1 MDEQEEDQDAKIKN
15 EKDSRTRSVSFSKN
29 TEFNDS
35 LEEVDR
41 KNFWS

>member
-1 MDEQEEDQDAKIKN
+1 MDDPEEDQDANIKN

-35 LEEVDR
+35 LEEVER
-41 KNFWS
+41 KKFWS